1 MSERSFESKNFIVN
15 IMGLEFLTTIK
26 EKALK
31 VDKTGLDIRE
41 QLNQKMMRLRRITW
55 GHSVKVAQQSLRV
68 VKVVKTFYPIGA

>member
-1 MSERSFESKNFIVN
+1 MNERSFESKNFIVN
-15 IMGLEFLTTIK
+15 IMGLEFLTTIR